1 MEDFVKRII
10 DEQKEVQEF
19 LDKTED
25 RQNKL
30 RLFIYNN
37 SNKKYD
43 NLSREEKFL
52 LNEQFDIIYKLLNN
66 LEKYNTIL
74 LIRSRMYKE
83 K

>member
-74 LIRSRMYKE
+74 LIRRRMYKE